1 LPALIIAVATGIIVT
16 RSSADRQ
23 LSSEMF
29 RQLASDPRIPL
40 IVMAVMAALML
51 MAGMPNWP
59 IAILLAI
66 AFLAWWRIRRAAQ
79 DDASSAPEGDDE
91 ALEASSGQ
99 VPSPLEIA
107 FGSDLSRAWNG
118 RPALLLDR
126 IAGSRE
132 SHERNF

>member
-1 LPALIIAVATGIIVT
+1 
-16 RSSADRQ
+16 
-23 LSSEMF
+23 
-29 RQLASDPRIPL
+29 

-51 MAGMPNWP
+51 MPGMPKWP

-99 VPSPLEIA
+99 VLNPLEIA
-107 FGSDLSRAWNG
+107 FGSDLSRAWEG
-118 RPALLLDR
+118 RRALLLDR

-132 SHERNF
+132 SHERNFGIPFPAVRFVDSADLGSLDYRISIHGVPYG